1 MKHTWIKLT
10 LTVSVFLALYACGD
24 FNDDSR
30 EGYAISLPVREIVL
44 TSSIDFEPA
53 RLEEGAYE
61 IGFNAT
67 LSVPLELSVVQGNS
81 GNGFASLT
89 INNRKYCY
97 QGNAL
102 DENDPGGSLYFFRY
116 IKTNPL
122 AVCSFQDGGD
132 IAFEQRI
139 DVSSGQTITLT
150 IESPGC
156 SLENGTCVFTEVRAV
171 LDVVES
177 GI

>member
-1 MKHTWIKLT
+1 MKDSWIKLT
-10 LTVSVFLALYACGD
+10 LTVYVFLALSACGD
-24 FNDDSR
+24 FNDDNR
-30 EGYAISLPVREIVL
+30 EGYAISLPVSEIVL

-53 RLEEGAYE
+53 ELEEGVYE
-61 IGFNAT
+61 IGFNGT
-67 LSVPLELSVVQGNS
+67 LNAPLELSVIQGNS

-102 DENDPGGSLYFFRY
+102 DENDPGGSLYYFRY
-116 IKTNPL
+116 IKPNPL
-122 AVCSFQDGGD
+122 AVCSFPDGGD
-132 IAFEQRI
+132 IAFEESI

-156 SLENGTCVFTEVRAV
+156 SLENETCVFTEVRAV
-171 LDVVES
+171 LNVVES
-177 GI
+177 GL